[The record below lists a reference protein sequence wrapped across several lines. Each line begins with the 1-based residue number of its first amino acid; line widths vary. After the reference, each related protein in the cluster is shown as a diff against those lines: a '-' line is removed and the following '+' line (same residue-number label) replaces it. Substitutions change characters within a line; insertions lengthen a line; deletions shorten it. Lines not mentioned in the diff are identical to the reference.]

1 MNCLSSSQ
9 YAVLAVTDR
18 TLAAQPFI
26 NNPGA
31 AEGGIAIEVSNT
43 ATPVRQ
49 PRTDMRSWADGAP
62 SPRD

>member
-1 MNCLSSSQ
+1 M
-9 YAVLAVTDR
+9 TDR

-26 NNPGA
+26 NNPDA